1 MLPIPRMYV
10 RSYDGKTKWVYSLIE
25 IDSLFKKYHSDCNKV
40 SATIKKAV
48 DSKSVYNK
56 RF

>member
-40 SATIKKAV
+40 SAAIKKAV